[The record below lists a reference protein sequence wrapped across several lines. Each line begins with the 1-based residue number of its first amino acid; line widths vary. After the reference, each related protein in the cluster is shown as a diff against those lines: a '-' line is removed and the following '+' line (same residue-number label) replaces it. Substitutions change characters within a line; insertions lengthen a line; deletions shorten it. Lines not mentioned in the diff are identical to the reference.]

1 MAATEVKVPDI
12 GDFKDV
18 PIIEIHVK
26 PGDAVNAEDPLL
38 TLESDKA
45 TMDVPAP
52 SGGTVEAVLVKVGDK
67 VSEGT
72 AVVRLKGS
80 EEGAL
85 SQPPS
90 LLSQQEPPPAPRAAA
105 APPASQTAA
114 PAAPAA
120 PSAPGA
126 SVGAHPAAT
135 TDFSQVH
142 ASPGV
147 RRAARELGV
156 DLSKVK
162 GTGEKNRI
170 TREDVLAFLRGPSAP
185 APAAGAAAP
194 SGGAGIPEDS
204 HAGLLEVRPD

>member
-85 SQPPS
+85 Q
-90 LLSQQEPPPAPRAAA
+90 
-105 APPASQTAA
+105 
-114 PAAPAA
+114 PAA
-120 PSAPGA
+120 
-126 SVGAHPAAT
+126 
-135 TDFSQVH
+135 F
-142 ASPGV
+142 
-147 RRAARELGV
+147 
-156 DLSKVK
+156 
-162 GTGEKNRI
+162 I
-170 TREDVLAFLRGPSAP
+170 AF
-185 APAAGAAAP
+185 AAGAAACAACGCGAASFANRSP
-194 SGGAGIPEDS
+194 CRPGGAFC
-204 HAGLLEVRPD
+204 AGSIRRGAARGDHRF